1 MSKPGVFIP
10 EHISSIDYDLLCDYA
25 EEQYAK
31 IKAKSMP
38 AMRKSAQ
45 TTPPSVATRST
56 SGRAHSP
63 TTQTSPLGAPADP
76 TEATLQDSIK
86 GYFDPLVDAE
96 FHGDGAREYNVLK
109 KKDTTTE
116 YRKVMF
122 WHAYVRKLRAAGH
135 KPVSFEDWREISVV
149 WKAMAKHT

>member
-1 MSKPGVFIP
+1 MLGLLYDKKLGADRAAFMVYYCGGKINDLPLLHRINMSKPGDFIP

-56 SGRAHSP
+56 SGRAHSF
-63 TTQTSPLGAPADP
+63 TTQTSPLGAPADQS
-76 TEATLQDSIK
+76 EATLQDSIR
-86 GYFDPLVDAE
+86 GYFNPVVEAE
-96 FHGDGAREYNVLK
+96 FNSKAVGEYNLLK
-109 KKDTTTE
+109 DKDPKTE
-116 YRKVMF
+116 YR
-122 WHAYVRKLRAAGH
+122 
-135 KPVSFEDWREISVV
+135 
-149 WKAMAKHT
+149 